1 MKGKT
6 TMTNFIKNPANPI
19 YGGPSTGTLFDV
31 LVTRDGGRY
40 RMDFSWRPKKALAVA
55 FSDDGFHWSE
65 PEITLPCDPTNGWR
79 TTATELR
86 HKGRRR
92 VEDVVHRAGARLQ
105 LHRRRGE
112 P

>member
-55 FSDDGFHWSE
+55 FSDDGVHWRPDE
-65 PEITLPCDPTNGWR
+65 RLGGQLQP
-79 TTATELR
+79 ELR

>member
-55 FSDDGFHWSE
+55 FSDDGVHWSE
-65 PEITLPCDPTNGWR
+65 PEITLPCDPGQLQP
-79 TTATELR
+79 ELR

-92 VEDVVHRAGARLQ
+92 VEDVVPRAGARLQ